1 MDQSKPEE
9 VFEAFMNGFV
19 LSLDPHSN
27 YFSARNSEEYNIQM
41 SLSYEGIGASLQL
54 TDDYVTVIDVIAGGP
69 AATSGKLPAND
80 RITAV
85 CEGKTRELPHVAG
98 WRLANSRT
106 TILVP

>member
-1 MDQSKPEE
+1 
-9 VFEAFMNGFV
+9 MNAFV

-69 AATSGKLPAND
+69 AAVSKQLSAND

-85 CEGKTRELPHVAG
+85 AKGKPG
-98 WRLANSRT
+98 SWSM
-106 TILVP
+106 